1 MSGGDRSRGGGG
13 DRPKALRLFVGVRVS
28 LATVRA
34 LDEAVQLMR
43 RAERPGLRWLAPA
56 SYHVT
61 LKFLG
66 WTRPDV
72 EFALRDRMAAA
83 LSGQRAFEVET
94 VGLGAFPSLSRARVL
109 WAGLDAHG
117 GARLTDL
124 AGRIEQAAA
133 ALGFAREERPF
144 HGHVTLARL
153 KTPGDVRSLLERCP
167 EQAFRTSCIDSVV
180 LFESHMKSTGSEY
193 EEKARWPLEMDSKA
207 SRRHTGPVETETEL
221 PSEMDEPLDVA
232 EGDLMPE
239 AAPDGAAHRED
250 PHAADDEERDDDGDQ
265 Y

>member
-1 MSGGDRSRGGGG
+1 MSGGARSGGGG
-13 DRPKALRLFVGVRVS
+13 DRPKALRLFVGVRIS

-34 LDEAVQLMR
+34 LDDAVQLMR
-43 RAERPGLRWLAPA
+43 RAERSGLRWLAPA

-66 WTRPDV
+66 WTRPEV
-72 EFALRDRMAAA
+72 EFALRDRMASA
-83 LSGQRAFEVET
+83 LTGQRAFEVDA
-94 VGLGAFPSLSRARVL
+94 VGLGAFPSLQRARVL

-117 GARLTDL
+117 SARLADL
-124 AGRIEQAAA
+124 ASRIEQAAA
-133 ALGFAREERPF
+133 ELGFAPEDRPF

-153 KTPGDVRSLLERCP
+153 KTPGDVRALLERCP
-167 EQAFRTSCIDSVV
+167 EQAFRTSSIDSVV

-221 PSEMDEPLDVA
+221 PSEIDELPLDA
-232 EGDLMPE
+232 ASDHIMPE
-239 AAPDGAAHRED
+239 AAPEGAPHRED
-250 PHAADDEERDDDGDQ
+250 PHAADDEEQHDDGDQ